1 MKKILTAIAGLLTA
15 LYTYAATVTVD
26 VMVVYDNS
34 AAAYLT
40 NNGLN
45 QNDFANNVINQLQ
58 TPYNNS
64 GLDIEFNVVHTMAIS
79 YNSVAGP
86 NGNGIANDL
95 THVSSNAA
103 VQAARV
109 AHNAD
114 LVQMLVNLNHPA
126 TGAWIAGIAWN
137 YNGNENS
144 GYSVVS
150 IQDVGTG
157 ISGTAAHEIGHNF
170 GALHDK
176 DNVAGNPSPLYARG
190 YRYSAAGTNYYTVM
204 AYGLLGDVESPYFST
219 PCKQYPGNTPVG
231 IAGSANNTRFIS
243 KNMGSVASYY
253 GAAQTST
260 EITNCP
266 TSTYTVT
273 PQTNGTGTGT
283 LNCSPLNAASGSEV
297 TCAASPNSNSYT
309 ASWSGVTCKAG
320 TGNGTDSCKFDLTAN
335 TTVTAT
341 FTLNPTVTIVPSAG
355 GNITCTPTTGAP
367 GTVVNCNAAAN
378 GGFYFDAW
386 SGGTCSGSNTT
397 CSFNLGT
404 ANVTVSG
411 IFSALP
417 PGNYTVTTAFTANG
431 SITCSPTSGVA
442 GTPVSCTAIPAA
454 GYQLS
459 AWSGTCSGNT
469 SPCTFTLNSNATVGA
484 TFAAINYTVT
494 TTAATNGNIT
504 CAPTSGVAGTVIT
517 CTATPAAGYQLSAWS
532 GACSGNTSP
541 CTFALTGNAA
551 VGATFT
557 TFAAYTVTTGTTTNG
572 TIACSPTS
580 GVAGTVITCTATPAA
595 GYQLA
600 AWSGA
605 CSGNTSPCT
614 FVLTSGAAVGAIFFN
629 NSNTVPNTVNP
640 VPSTGLLG
648 LFAMVLSLL
657 SAVFVTI
664 RRKR

>member
-45 QNDFANNVINQLQ
+45 QNDFASNVINQLQ

-64 GLDIEFNVVHTMAIS
+64 GLDIEFNVVHTMAIG

-86 NGNGIANDL
+86 DGNGIANDL

-126 TGAWIAGIAWN
+126 TGAWTAGIAYD
-137 YNGNENS
+137 YNGFPMS

-150 IQDVGTG
+150 IQDIGSG

-170 GALHDK
+170 GALHDS
-176 DNVAGNPSPLYARG
+176 AHITGNPPPLYARG
-190 YRYSAAGTNYYTVM
+190 YLYSASGTNYYTVM
-204 AYGLLGDVESPYFST
+204 AYGSLGYVESPYFST
-219 PCKQYPGNTPVG
+219 PCKQYPAGTPVG
-231 IAGSANNTRFIS
+231 VAGSANNTRVIS

-260 EITNCP
+260 EIIGCP
-266 TSTYTVT
+266 STYTVT

-283 LNCSPLNAASGSEV
+283 LNCNPLNAASGSEV
-297 TCAASPNSNSYT
+297 TCTANPNSNSYT

-335 TTVTAT
+335 ITVTAT
-341 FTLNPTVTIVPSAG
+341 FTLNPTVTVVPSVG
-355 GNITCTPTTGAP
+355 GNITCTPTAGAP
-367 GTVVNCNAAAN
+367 GTAVNCNAIAD

-397 CSFNLGT
+397 CNFNLGI
-404 ANVTVSG
+404 ADVTVSG
-411 IFSALP
+411 TFSALP
-417 PGNYTVTTAFTANG
+417 PGNYTVTTAFAANG
-431 SITCSPTSGVA
+431 SITCSPTSGAA
-442 GTPVSCTAIPAA
+442 GT
-454 GYQLS
+454 
-459 AWSGTCSGNT
+459 
-469 SPCTFTLNSNATVGA
+469 TV
-484 TFAAINYTVT
+484 
-494 TTAATNGNIT
+494 
-504 CAPTSGVAGTVIT
+504 T
-517 CTATPAAGYQLSAWS
+517 CTAAPAAGYQLSAWS
-532 GACSGNTSP
+532 GACSGNISP
-541 CTFALTGNAA
+541 CTFTLTGNAA

-557 TFAAYTVTTGTTTNG
+557 TVATYTVTTGTTTNG

-580 GVAGTVITCTATPAA
+580 GVAGTVVTCTATPAA
-595 GYQLA
+595 GYQLS

-605 CSGNTSPCT
+605 CSGNTSLCT
-614 FVLTSGAAVGAIFFN
+614 FVLTGDAAVGAIFFN
-629 NSNTVPNTVNP
+629 NPNVVPNTVNP